1 MYTVLNLFPIRI
13 DVFDWV
19 IQGII
24 VRRSNHV
31 LLRQRVHAHPTPNTC
46 IIFSSSVTM
55 PTTPFSNTIDQL
67 PGLGKIRFSAWK

>member
-31 LLRQRVHAHPTPNTC
+31 LLRQRVHAHPSPNTR
-46 IIFSSSVTM
+46 IILPCPVTM
-55 PTTPFSNTIDQL
+55 PTTQFSNTSDQL
-67 PGLGKIRFSAWK
+67 SSLEL